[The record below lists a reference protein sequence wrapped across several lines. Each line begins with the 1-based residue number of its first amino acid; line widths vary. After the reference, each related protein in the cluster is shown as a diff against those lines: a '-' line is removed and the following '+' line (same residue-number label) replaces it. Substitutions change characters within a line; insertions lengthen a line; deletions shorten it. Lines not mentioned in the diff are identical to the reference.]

1 MSIIT
6 TLWRKRPKIAGFLR
20 VSSKSKI
27 SQKRLNVKKIGDNF
41 KLSDDELKDI
51 TNRMS
56 LAIQKCRITLPSSK
70 ISRRTASLSSVKTV
84 KCWDTC
90 VKFPLTDMSLA
101 VSRFLSL
108 ELTHGVHFL
117 TRLTYVSDTNNVLCW
132 TATHPLQPECLLA
145 YSSRMLFDRLANHLA
160 KFTDQHGV
168 RMAGLPLSVTFGFP
182 IQQSTLKSA
191 VLYQWTKGF
200 DCKDAVGRDV
210 VHDLRLSFHRSS
222 LKVGPVVVFN
232 DACVLI
238 INSVAEEPAT
248 RVSLVV
254 DYGCNCC
261 FTEARISSHRMTPL
275 GIINN
280 VVNTE
285 WGAFGDDGV
294 LSSYM
299 TKFDKFVD
307 AESRHPG
314 MQIFEKMTSGK
325 FMHIELYGDFL

>member
-1 MSIIT
+1 MSSIT
-6 TLWRKRPKIAGFLR
+6 TLLRKTPKITGLLR
-20 VSSKSKI
+20 FSSKSEI
-27 SQKRLNVKKIGDNF
+27 SQKRLNVKKIGENF

-51 TNRMS
+51 ANRMS
-56 LAIQKCRITLPSSK
+56 LAIQKYRITFPSNKS
-70 ISRRTASLSSVKTV
+70 SRLTTSLSLVKTV

-117 TRLTYVSDTNNVLCW
+117 TRLTYVSDTNNVLYW
-132 TATHPLQPECLLA
+132 TATHPLQPECLKA
-145 YSSRMLFDRLANHLA
+145 YSSRMLFDRLANNLA

-168 RMAGLPLSVTFGFP
+168 RTAGLPLSVTFGFP
-182 IQQSTLKSA
+182 IQQSTLKTA
-191 VLYQWTKGF
+191 VLNQWTKEF

-210 VHDLRLSFHRSS
+210 VHDLRLSLHRSS

-232 DACVLI
+232 DACALI

-261 FTEARISSHRMTPL
+261 FTESRISGHHKTPS
-275 GIINN
+275 GMINA

-294 LSSYM
+294 LNSYI
-299 TKFDKFVD
+299 TKFDKLVD

-325 FMHIELYGDFL
+325 FMHI